1 MNSLSLLIY
10 FAGVVG
16 NLASVLS
23 LITIL
28 LILAMIGSIIFWA
41 VYHDETDSSHRPYTG
56 DALVECRKTRDL
68 WRKRFLNFALFAVL
82 MGTINAIIPSRQTVL
97 LIAASEMGE
106 KVLNNEKVGQ
116 VIDPSIDLITSWMKN
131 ETAEIQKKMETK
143 K

>member
-10 FAGVVG
+10 FAGVVQALG
-16 NLASVLS
+16 TFIAMILIISLFLVFCIGFLLLIAEGDFSKETFTGLVKTIKYTVITVIILASIQV
-23 LITIL
+23 
-28 LILAMIGSIIFWA
+28 
-41 VYHDETDSSHRPYTG
+41 
-56 DALVECRKTRDL
+56 
-68 WRKRFLNFALFAVL
+68 FL
-82 MGTINAIIPSRQTVL
+82 PSRQTVL

-116 VIDPSIDLITSWMKN
+116 VIDPSIDLITTWMKN

>member
-10 FAGVVG
+10 FAGVVQALG
-16 NLASVLS
+16 TFIAMILIISLFLVFCIGFLLLIAEGDFSKETFTGLVKTIKYTVITVIILAS
-23 LITIL
+23 IQ
-28 LILAMIGSIIFWA
+28 M
-41 VYHDETDSSHRPYTG
+41 
-56 DALVECRKTRDL
+56 
-68 WRKRFLNFALFAVL
+68 FL
-82 MGTINAIIPSRQTVL
+82 PSRQTVL

-116 VIDPSIDLITSWMKN
+116 VIDPSIDLITTWMKN